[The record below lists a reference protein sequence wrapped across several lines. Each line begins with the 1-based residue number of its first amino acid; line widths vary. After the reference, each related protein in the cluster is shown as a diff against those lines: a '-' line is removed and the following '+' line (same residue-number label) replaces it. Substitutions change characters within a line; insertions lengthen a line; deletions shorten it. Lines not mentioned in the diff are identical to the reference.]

1 MESPRRCYYYKG
13 LLSSLPSSSST
24 PTPQLMVLTKSENK
38 FDGFFHV
45 FEEVSTV
52 VCPINQRINSPKNSE
67 KCRKSGEAFLSFIFI
82 FFGLN
87 GEKRLLSLDIE
98 SPIVSSTFKLLVL
111 YQKIFFQYSSDFF
124 PIRIVNIY
132 QYIVTTKLC
141 YGMCTFKISQSS
153 GCLEKS
159 WAELINIAICSTTQ
173 NSQSIHGRFII
184 QVSGEEGSLVVS

>member
-1 MESPRRCYYYKG
+1 MELNEDQKRDCVLLDLLTLAKVHGISSRRCYYYKG

-67 KCRKSGEAFLSFIFI
+67 KCRKSGEAFLSFSLSFIII

-87 GEKRLLSLDIE
+87 GKKD
-98 SPIVSSTFKLLVL
+98 PYHWT
-111 YQKIFFQYSSDFF
+111 
-124 PIRIVNIY
+124 
-132 QYIVTTKLC
+132 
-141 YGMCTFKISQSS
+141 
-153 GCLEKS
+153 
-159 WAELINIAICSTTQ
+159 
-173 NSQSIHGRFII
+173 
-184 QVSGEEGSLVVS
+184 